1 MQAEAVKA
9 GNDEVAELR
18 GNTDITV
25 QEAEAAGRVV
35 VRVLVVE
42 DDPVNRAIVKQL
54 LQGCGYDVVEAC
66 DGREAIRLLSRGNAS
81 NVFSLVLCDIVM
93 PNIDGK
99 GVLSFIRGTNGR
111 VIQRILIDNTKMSY
125 T

>member
-9 GNDEVAELR
+9 GNDEVAGLR

-111 VIQRILIDNTKMSY
+111 VLQMDHVQ
-125 T
+125 